1 MNSKEQKVEILAAK
15 LSLLLTS
22 SKPSIAVSI
31 VVASILAFAMRD
43 VIASSEIT
51 YWYATT
57 VLISVARLVLI
68 VRYGRSPT
76 SNIDI
81 IRSRLTFLRVGAVI
95 AGITWGTAGILLFP
109 ENSTDHQMLL
119 IFMLAG
125 MAAGGLISN
134 AADLFSALMFSTF
147 LLSPTIIR
155 FYFEDTTH
163 ALAMFAGGTMF
174 LGFMLFA
181 LHQINKILSSNILL
195 KCEANEREARIS
207 LSEDRY
213 RTLVEWTPEAIAV
226 YRSGLLLYV
235 NPTLVKLIGANSA
248 PDIIGKPILDFIHP
262 DSHQIVLER
271 IASYAASSPPP
282 SKAEIKLIKLD
293 KTELDV
299 VIQSTAIAYDGAPAI
314 QVSVR
319 DITESKRDKAAIQR
333 QLQFT
338 RALNLIAK
346 CVVEHHEAALI
357 LDETM
362 HVVSEALKADRAR
375 INDIDFD
382 KHQIIRLSEW
392 QAPLHPEAT
401 PTRAAYPMDVFING
415 ANELWKTRRHVISQ
429 KDAINPILLSDGS
442 GDLLHNQMM
451 IQSVLWYP
459 FAFRKNGFYLFAL
472 NQIYSK
478 KEWDSEELGFLD
490 GASQLISV
498 ALEKIRLLDEQKST
512 ERDLRVSATAF
523 EAQEGMLITDSE
535 RKIIRINS
543 AFTRITGYTAEEVI
557 GKDHHVLSS
566 GHHDA
571 DFYAN
576 FWKGI
581 EDTGSWEGEIWNRR
595 KSGEIFPEYLT
606 IAAVKSA
613 EGIITNYV
621 ATFSDISVIKAA
633 AKEIE
638 TLAFFDPLTG
648 LPNRRMLIDRL
659 QHALASSSRNHKDGA
674 LLFIDLD
681 HFKNINDTL
690 GHYIGDLLLQQVA
703 QRLKDCIREGDT
715 VARLGGD
722 EFVVMLEDLSQSDIE
737 SAAQAEVVGEKILS
751 ILSESYKLAE
761 HEYRI
766 TPSIGATM
774 FKDHRQSKDELL
786 KQADIAMYQAKRAG
800 RNTLR
805 FFDPEMQKSI
815 DTRAT
820 LEKELHVAISEQ
832 QFQLHYQM
840 QVDSMK
846 QVIGAEALIRWI
858 HPKRGIVSP
867 LQFIPLAE
875 ETGLIIPIGNWVI
888 DTACAQISSWQT
900 NDLARDLVLAVNVSA
915 PQFCHADFISQISAA
930 IHKHGIRPEQLKL
943 ELTES
948 MLVKNI
954 EETIDKMIELKKIGV
969 RFSLDDFGTG
979 YSSLQYLKRLP
990 LDQLKIDQSFVR
1002 DLESDESD
1010 RAIVHTIIAMAQSL
1024 NLEVIAEG
1032 VETEYQRN
1040 QLLNKGCSYFQGY
1053 LFGKP
1058 VPIAQF
1064 DAALRQ

>member
-1 MNSKEQKVEILAAK
+1 MSSKKQEVEILVAK
-15 LSLLLTS
+15 LSLLLS
-22 SKPSIAVSI
+22 SSRASIAVSI
-31 VVASILAFAMRD
+31 VIASLLAFVMSD
-43 VIASSEIT
+43 VIALSVIA
-51 YWYATT
+51 YWYATV
-57 VLISVARLVLI
+57 VLISVARLVLV

-81 IRSRLTFLRVGAVI
+81 IRSRLTFLRAGAMI
-95 AGITWGTAGILLFP
+95 AGIAWGTAGILLFP

-134 AADLFSALMFSTF
+134 AADLFSALTFSTF
-147 LLSPTIIR
+147 LLSPTIVR

-181 LHQINKILSSNILL
+181 LHQINKILLNNILL
-195 KCEANEREARIS
+195 KCEANEREAQIS
-207 LSEDRY
+207 LSEGRY
-213 RTLVEWTPEAIAV
+213 RTLVELTPESIVVHRAGKFLYANPAAV
-226 YRSGLLLYV
+226 KMFGASSSQE
-235 NPTLVKLIGANSA
+235 LIGL
-248 PDIIGKPILDFIHP
+248 PILERIHP
-262 DSHQIVLER
+262 DSRAIVLER
-271 IASYAASSPPP
+271 IRKNAADGLSAPRI
-282 SKAEIKLIKLD
+282 EERYLRLD
-293 KTELDV
+293 G
-299 VIQSTAIAYDGAPAI
+299 TAIEVETQGTSILFDGEPAI
-314 QVSVR
+314 QAAIH
-319 DITESKRDKAAIQR
+319 DITESKKDKSALKR
-333 QLQFT
+333 QLSFT

-346 CVVEHHEAALI
+346 CVVEHHDAHVI

-362 HVVSEALKADRAR
+362 QVVSEALKVDRAR

-392 QAPLHPEAT
+392 LAPSNSEVV
-401 PTRAAYPMDVFING
+401 PTKAAYSMDVFING

-429 KDAINPILLSDGS
+429 KDALNPILISDGS

-459 FAFRKNGFYLFAL
+459 FAFRENGFYLFAL
-472 NQIYSK
+472 NQIFSK
-478 KEWDSEELGFLD
+478 KEWDEEELGFLD
-490 GASQLISV
+490 GVSHLIGV
-498 ALEKIRLLDEQKST
+498 ALEKIRLLEEQRST

-543 AFTRITGYTAEEVI
+543 AFTRITGYSAEDVI
-557 GKDHHVLSS
+557 GKDPHVLSS
-566 GHHDA
+566 GYHDA
-571 DFYAN
+571 DFYED
-576 FWKGI
+576 FWKSVN
-581 EDTGSWEGEIWNRR
+581 DTGSWEGEIWNRR

-606 IAAVKSA
+606 ISAVKSI

-648 LPNRRMLIDRL
+648 LPNRRMLTDRL
-659 QHALASSSRNHKDGA
+659 QHALASSSRNRRDGA

-703 QRLKDCIREGDT
+703 QRLTNCIREGDT

-737 SAAQAEVVGEKILS
+737 SAAQAELVGEKILS
-751 ILSESYKLAE
+751 TLSEPYKLAE

-774 FKDHRQSKDELL
+774 FKDHLQSKDELL

-815 DTRAT
+815 DARAT
-820 LEKELHVAISEQ
+820 LEKELHTAISQE

-840 QVDSMK
+840 QVDSTRR
-846 QVIGAEALIRWI
+846 VIGAEALIRWI

-875 ETGLIIPIGNWVI
+875 ETGLIIPMGNWVLE
-888 DTACAQISSWQT
+888 TACAQIRSWQT

-915 PQFCHADFISQISAA
+915 HQFCHEDFISQVSTA
-930 IHKHGIRPEQLKL
+930 IEKNGIRPEQLKL

-1010 RAIVHTIIAMAQSL
+1010 RAIVRTIIAMAQSL

-1032 VETEYQRN
+1032 VETEYQRS

-1058 VPIAQF
+1058 IPVAQF
-1064 DAALRQ
+1064 DAALGQ

>member
-1 MNSKEQKVEILAAK
+1 MNLKEQKVETLDAQ
-15 LSLLLTS
+15 LSLLLAS
-22 SKPSIAVSI
+22 SRTSIAISI
-31 VVASILAFAMRD
+31 VVASLLAFAMSD
-43 VIASSEIT
+43 VIAPSVIT
-51 YWYATT
+51 YWYATIA
-57 VLISVARLVLI
+57 LISVARLALI

-76 SNIDI
+76 SSIEI
-81 IRSRLTFLRVGAVI
+81 IQSRLTFLRAGVVI

-109 ENSTDHQMLL
+109 ANSPEHQLLL

-125 MAAGGLISN
+125 IAAGGLISN
-134 AADLFSALMFSTF
+134 AADFISALSFSTF
-147 LLSPTIIR
+147 LLSPTILR

-163 ALAMFAGGTMF
+163 SFSMFAGGTMF

-181 LHQINKILSSNILL
+181 LHQINKILTNNILL
-195 KCEANEREARIS
+195 KCEANDREAQMS
-207 LSEDRY
+207 LSEDRF
-213 RTLVEWTPEAIAV
+213 RTLVEWAPEAIAV
-226 YRSGLLLYV
+226 HRAGILLYA
-235 NPTLVKLIGANSA
+235 NPTLVKLIGVSSIYDA
-248 PDIIGKPILDFIHP
+248 IGKSIFDFIHP
-262 DSHQIVLER
+262 DSHQTVLER
-271 IASYAASSPPP
+271 IAKYSATSPPP
-282 SKAEIKLIKLD
+282 FKAEIQLLKID
-293 KTELDV
+293 GSAPDV
-299 VIQSTAIAYDGAPAI
+299 VIQSTSIIYDGAPAI

-319 DITESKRDKAAIQR
+319 DITESKKDKSALQR
-333 QLQFT
+333 QLRFT
-338 RALNLIAK
+338 HALNLIAK
-346 CVVEHHEAALI
+346 CVVENNDAPRI
-357 LDETM
+357 LDKTM
-362 HVVSEALKADRAR
+362 HVVSETLKTDRAR

-382 KHQIIRLSEW
+382 KHQIIRLSECLN
-392 QAPLHPEAT
+392 PLHPEIV
-401 PTRAAYPMDVFING
+401 PSKEVYPLDTFSNG
-415 ANELWKTRRHVISQ
+415 ANELRKTRRHITSQ
-429 KDAINPILLSDGS
+429 KDAINPILISDGS

-459 FAFRKNGFYLFAL
+459 FAFRENGYYLLAL

-478 KEWDSEELGFLD
+478 REWVSEELDFLD
-490 GASQLISV
+490 GASQLVSV
-498 ALEKIRLLDEQKST
+498 ALEKIRLLEEQKST

-543 AFTRITGYTAEEVI
+543 AFTRITGYSAEEVI
-557 GKDHHVLSS
+557 GKDPHVLSS

-571 DFYAN
+571 SFYAN
-576 FWKGI
+576 FWKSVD
-581 EDTGSWEGEIWNRR
+581 DTGSWKGEIWNRR

-621 ATFSDISVIKAA
+621 ATFSDISASKAA

-659 QHALASSSRNHKDGA
+659 QHALASSSRNHKDCA

-690 GHYIGDLLLQQVA
+690 GHHIGDLLLQQVA
-703 QRLKDCIREGDT
+703 QRLTDCIREGDT
-715 VARLGGD
+715 VARVGGD
-722 EFVVMLEDLSQSDIE
+722 EFVVMLEELSKSDIE
-737 SAAQAEVVGEKILS
+737 SAAQAEAVGEKILS
-751 ILSESYKLAE
+751 ALSEPYKLAE

-774 FKDHRQSKDELL
+774 FKGHQQSKNELL

-815 DTRAT
+815 DARAT
-820 LEKELHVAISEQ
+820 LEKELHAAITQQ

-840 QVDSMK
+840 QVDSTRR
-846 QVIGAEALIRWI
+846 VIGAEALIRWI
-858 HPKRGIVSP
+858 HPTRGVVSP

-875 ETGLIIPIGNWVI
+875 ETGLIIPMGNWVLE
-888 DTACAQISSWQT
+888 TACAQIRSWQT

-915 PQFCHADFISQISAA
+915 PQFCHADFISQVSTAVE
-930 IHKHGIRPEQLKL
+930 KNGIRPEQLKL

-1010 RAIVHTIIAMAQSL
+1010 RAIVRTIIAMAQSL

-1040 QLLNKGCSYFQGY
+1040 QLFNKGCSHFQGY

-1064 DAALRQ
+1064 DAALSH